1 MVPTFGKLND
11 KFEDCPKTDPT
22 ISAFSLVTNV
32 KNSYSIIHF
41 AKVF

>member
-11 KFEDCPKTDPT
+11 EFEEYRITDPT